1 MKEIKH
7 SIILFML
14 LMAIWILL
22 TSWETQELI
31 AGLITSFLIAI
42 LTYRLEPVLAA
53 ISLTP
58 KALLYSIAYI
68 FVFARELV
76 LSNLD
81 VARRVLTPSLPLKPG
96 IVKVNTKLKS
106 KIGQLVLAN
115 SITLTP
121 GTLTAE
127 VKNGNL
133 YIHWI
138 DIKEEDVA
146 GATQEIVAKFEK
158 YLEVIFG

>member
-1 MKEIKH
+1 MKNFKH
-7 SIILFML
+7 SIILFII
-14 LMAIWILL
+14 LMVIWILL

-53 ISLTP
+53 INLTP

-68 FVFARELV
+68 FVFAKELI

-106 KIGQLVLAN
+106 KIGKLVLAN